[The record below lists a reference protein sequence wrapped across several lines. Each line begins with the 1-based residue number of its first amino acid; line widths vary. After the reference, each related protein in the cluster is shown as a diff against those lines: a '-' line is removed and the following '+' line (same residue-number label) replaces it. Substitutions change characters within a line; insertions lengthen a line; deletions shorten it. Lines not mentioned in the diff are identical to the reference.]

1 MVVNQEVNVCWT
13 VLYLSGQHK
22 ACNQDTSNQTNKIP
36 EEDELRPLCKLI
48 LFQWE
53 SIHINIL
60 INTVQ
65 GSFSSYG
72 GRSESSHLTV
82 IKRRKF
88 VICL

>member
-1 MVVNQEVNVCWT
+1 MCVRLFFCP
-13 VLYLSGQHK
+13 SGQHK
-22 ACNQDTSNQTNKIP
+22 ACNQDTSYQTNKTP

-53 SIHINIL
+53 SIIIHINIL

-65 GSFSSYG
+65 GSFSSYS